1 MIREC
6 FKSKTGIMFNSH
18 SLANIGLDP
27 STLYPHVTPRPSAL
41 PVEPSHRIQKPS
53 ATSIPTNLRAM
64 SIKKKK
70 KSDFLKDLECE
81 DSSGTEEEEELHD
94 ALAPKYDQLSLRK
107 IWWIP
112 EIIPFVHI
120 YHHEQG
126 GHYMYVFLSLFA
138 LKVLVSDLFSFNC
151 QFQTSW

>member
-1 MIREC
+1 
-6 FKSKTGIMFNSH
+6 MFNSH